1 VSTPAK
7 KNLSQIFEGATIRA
21 LLLSTPSA
29 ARSGLLMTTISK
41 QEITGLLADWGRGDR
56 AALDK
61 LTPLVYAE
69 LRRIAR
75 RQMSHERD
83 GHTLQATALVNEAFI
98 RISGQENFSWQ
109 NRAHFYAVC
118 AQVMRHILIDHAR
131 AQQRDKRGGGA
142 IHVSLDEAAVLA
154 GGQETDFLA
163 LDDALRALEAFDPQ
177 KGRIVELRYFAGLS
191 IEETAEVLQ
200 ISPTTVRREWR
211 RAKAWLYRALA
222 EGGGDETRPLAT
234 N

>member
-1 VSTPAK
+1 
-7 KNLSQIFEGATIRA
+7 
-21 LLLSTPSA
+21 
-29 ARSGLLMTTISK
+29 
-41 QEITGLLADWGRGDR
+41 GDR

-75 RQMSHERD
+75 RQMSRERD

-98 RISGQENFSWQ
+98 RISGQESFNWQ
-109 NRAHFYAVC
+109 DRAHFYAVC

-131 AQQRDKRGGGA
+131 ANARDKRGGGA

-154 GGQETDFLA
+154 GGQATDFLA
-163 LDDALRALEAFDPQ
+163 LEEALRALEAFDPQ
-177 KGRIVELRYFAGLS
+177 KGRIVELRYFAGLG
-191 IEETAEVLQ
+191 IEETAEVLK

-234 N
+234 D

>member
-1 VSTPAK
+1 
-7 KNLSQIFEGATIRA
+7 
-21 LLLSTPSA
+21 
-29 ARSGLLMTTISK
+29 MTTISP

-75 RQMSHERD
+75 QQMSRERD

-98 RISGQENFSWQ
+98 RLSGQENFSWQ

-118 AQVMRHILIDHAR
+118 AQVMRHILVDHAR
-131 AQQRDKRGGGA
+131 ANARDKRGGGA
-142 IHVSLDEAAVLA
+142 VQVSLEEAAILA
-154 GGQETDFLA
+154 GAAATDFLA
-163 LDDALRALEAFDPQ
+163 LEEALRALEAFDPQ
-177 KGRIVELRYFAGLS
+177 KGRIVELRYFAGLG
-191 IEETAEVLQ
+191 IEETAEVLK

>member
-1 VSTPAK
+1 
-7 KNLSQIFEGATIRA
+7 
-21 LLLSTPSA
+21 
-29 ARSGLLMTTISK
+29 MTTFSK

-61 LTPLVYAE
+61 LTPLVYSE

-75 RQMSHERD
+75 RQMSRERD

-109 NRAHFYAVC
+109 DRAHFYAVC

-163 LDDALRALEAFDPQ
+163 LDEALSALEAFDPQ
-177 KGRIVELRYFAGLS
+177 KGRIVELRYFAGLG

-222 EGGGDETRPLAT
+222 EGGGDETRPLAA

>member
-1 VSTPAK
+1 
-7 KNLSQIFEGATIRA
+7 
-21 LLLSTPSA
+21 
-29 ARSGLLMTTISK
+29 MTTLSK

-75 RQMSHERD
+75 RQMSRERD

-109 NRAHFYAVC
+109 DRAHFYAVC

-131 AQQRDKRGGGA
+131 AQGRDKRGGGA
-142 IHVSLDEAAVLA
+142 QQVSLDEAAVLA
-154 GGQETDFLA
+154 AGGTSDFLA
-163 LDDALRALEAFDPQ
+163 LEEALRALEAFDPQ
-177 KGRIVELRYFAGLS
+177 KGRIVELRYFAGLG
-191 IEETAEVLQ
+191 IEETAEVLK

>member
-1 VSTPAK
+1 
-7 KNLSQIFEGATIRA
+7 
-21 LLLSTPSA
+21 
-29 ARSGLLMTTISK
+29 MTTISK
-41 QEITGLLADWGRGDR
+41 QEITVLLADWGRGDH

-75 RQMSHERD
+75 RQMSRERE

-98 RISGQENFSWQ
+98 RLAGQEQGSWQ
-109 NRAHFYAVC
+109 DRAHFYAVC

-131 AQQRDKRGGGA
+131 ANARDKRGGGA
-142 IHVSLDEAAVLA
+142 IHVSLDEAAVMA
-154 GGQETDFLA
+154 GGTTTDFLA
-163 LDDALRALEAFDPQ
+163 LDEALRALEAFDPQ
-177 KGRIVELRYFAGLS
+177 KGRIVELRYFAGLG
-191 IEETAEVLQ
+191 IEETAEVLK

-234 N
+234 D

>member
-1 VSTPAK
+1 MT
-7 KNLSQIFEGATIRA
+7 
-21 LLLSTPSA
+21 TPS
-29 ARSGLLMTTISK
+29 T
-41 QEITGLLADWGRGDR
+41 QEITRLLADWGGGDP
-56 AALDK
+56 AALEK

-75 RQMSHERD
+75 RQMRDERP
-83 GHTLQATALVNEAFI
+83 GHTLQATALVNEAFL
-98 RISGQENFSWQ
+98 RLGGDGAGDFHD
-109 NRAHFYAVC
+109 RAHFYAVC

-131 AQQRDKRGGGA
+131 ANARDKRGGGA

-154 GGQETDFLA
+154 GGQATDFLA
-163 LDDALRALEAFDPQ
+163 LEEALRALEAFDPQ
-177 KGRIVELRYFAGLS
+177 KGRIVELRYFAGLG
-191 IEETAEVLQ
+191 IEETAEVLR

>member
-1 VSTPAK
+1 
-7 KNLSQIFEGATIRA
+7 
-21 LLLSTPSA
+21 
-29 ARSGLLMTTISK
+29 MTTISK

-56 AALDK
+56 EALEK

-75 RQMSHERD
+75 RQMSRERD

-98 RISGQENFSWQ
+98 RLSGREDVSWQ
-109 NRAHFYAVC
+109 DRAHFYAVC

-131 AQQRDKRGGGA
+131 ANARDKRGGGA
-142 IHVSLDEAAVLA
+142 IQVSLDEAAMLE
-154 GGQETDFLA
+154 GGRAMDFLA
-163 LDDALRALEAFDPQ
+163 LEEALCALEAFDAQ
-177 KGRIVELRYFAGLS
+177 KGRIVELRYFAGLG
-191 IEETAEVLQ
+191 IEETAEVLR

>member
-7 KNLSQIFEGATIRA
+7 NFFHNFFVVLQSARFCIRRPEVREHA
-21 LLLSTPSA
+21 
-29 ARSGLLMTTISK
+29 MTISE
-41 QEITGLLADWGRGDR
+41 QEITLLLAAWGRGDK

-75 RQMSHERD
+75 RQMSRERD

-98 RISGQENFSWQ
+98 RLSGREHVSWQ
-109 NRAHFYAVC
+109 DRAHFYAVC

-131 AQQRDKRGGGA
+131 ANARDKRGGGA
-142 IHVSLDEAAVLA
+142 VQVSLDEAAMLA
-154 GGQETDFLA
+154 GGQATDFLA
-163 LDDALRALEAFDPQ
+163 LNEALCALEAFDPQ
-177 KGRIVELRYFAGLS
+177 KGRIVELRYFAGLG
-191 IEETAEVLQ
+191 IEETAEVLR

>member
-1 VSTPAK
+1 
-7 KNLSQIFEGATIRA
+7 
-21 LLLSTPSA
+21 
-29 ARSGLLMTTISK
+29 MTTISK
-41 QEITGLLADWGRGDR
+41 QEITALLDDWGRGDR

-75 RQMSHERD
+75 RQMSHERE

-131 AQQRDKRGGGA
+131 ANARDKRGGGA

-177 KGRIVELRYFAGLS
+177 KGRIVELRYFAGLT

>member
-1 VSTPAK
+1 
-7 KNLSQIFEGATIRA
+7 
-21 LLLSTPSA
+21 
-29 ARSGLLMTTISK
+29 MTTISK

-75 RQMSHERD
+75 RQMSRERD

-131 AQQRDKRGGGA
+131 ANARDKRGGGA
-142 IHVSLDEAAVLA
+142 VQVSLDEAAVLA
-154 GGQETDFLA
+154 GEQATDFLA
-163 LDDALRALEAFDPQ
+163 LDEALRALEALDPQ
-177 KGRIVELRYFAGLS
+177 KGRIVELRYFAGLG
-191 IEETAEVLQ
+191 IEETAEVLG

>member
-1 VSTPAK
+1 MTAITP
-7 KNLSQIFEGATIRA
+7 
-21 LLLSTPSA
+21 
-29 ARSGLLMTTISK
+29 
-41 QEITGLLADWGRGDR
+41 QEITVLLADWGRGDR
-56 AALDK
+56 EALDK
-61 LTPLVYAE
+61 LAPLVYAE

-75 RQMSHERD
+75 RQMSRERD

-98 RISGQENFSWQ
+98 RISGRENLSWQ
-109 NRAHFYAVC
+109 DRAHFYAAC

-131 AQQRDKRGGGA
+131 ANARDKRGGGA
-142 IHVSLDEAAVLA
+142 LQISLDEAAALA
-154 GGQETDFLA
+154 GGRGANFLA
-163 LDDALRALEAFDPQ
+163 LDEALRALEVFDPQ
-177 KGRIVELRYFAGLS
+177 KGRIVELRYFTGLG
-191 IEETAEVLQ
+191 IEETAEVLK

>member
-1 VSTPAK
+1 
-7 KNLSQIFEGATIRA
+7 
-21 LLLSTPSA
+21 
-29 ARSGLLMTTISK
+29 MTTLSP

-56 AALDK
+56 EALDK

-75 RQMSHERD
+75 RQMSRERH

-98 RISGQENFSWQ
+98 RLSGQEDVSWQ
-109 NRAHFYAVC
+109 DRAHFYAVC

-142 IHVSLDEAAVLA
+142 IQVSLNEAAALA
-154 GGQETDFLA
+154 GGLATGFLA
-163 LDDALRALEAFDPQ
+163 LDEALCALEAFDAQ
-177 KGRIVELRYFAGLS
+177 KGRIVELRYFAGLG
-191 IEETAEVLQ
+191 IEETAEVLK

-234 N
+234 D

>member
-1 VSTPAK
+1 
-7 KNLSQIFEGATIRA
+7 
-21 LLLSTPSA
+21 
-29 ARSGLLMTTISK
+29 MTTISK
-41 QEITGLLADWGRGDR
+41 QEITGLLADWGKGDM
-56 AALDK
+56 AALNK

-75 RQMSHERD
+75 RQMSRERD

-98 RISGQENFSWQ
+98 RLARQEDVSWQ
-109 NRAHFYAVC
+109 DRAHFYAVC

-131 AQQRDKRGGGA
+131 ANARDKRGGGA
-142 IHVSLDEAAVLA
+142 IHVSLDEAVMLA
-154 GGQETDFLA
+154 GGQTTDFLA
-163 LDDALRALEAFDPQ
+163 LEEALRALEAFDPQ
-177 KGRIVELRYFAGLS
+177 KGRIVELRYFAGLG
-191 IEETAEVLQ
+191 IEETAEVLR

-222 EGGGDETRPLAT
+222 EGGGDETRPLET

>member
-1 VSTPAK
+1 
-7 KNLSQIFEGATIRA
+7 
-21 LLLSTPSA
+21 
-29 ARSGLLMTTISK
+29 MTTISP
-41 QEITGLLADWGRGDR
+41 QEITELLAAWGRGERD
-56 AALDK
+56 ALDK

-75 RQMSHERD
+75 RQMSRERG

-98 RISGQENFSWQ
+98 RLSGQTNYSWQ
-109 NRAHFYAVC
+109 DRAHFYAVC

-142 IHVSLDEAAVLA
+142 LQVSLGEVALPVGERSDEL
-154 GGQETDFLA
+154 LA
-163 LDDALRALEAFDPQ
+163 LDEALRALETLDPQ
-177 KGRIVELRYFAGLS
+177 KGRIVELRYFAGLD
-191 IEETAEVLQ
+191 IEETAEVLK
-200 ISPTTVRREWR
+200 ISQTTVRREWR